1 MYPRPSD
8 HEAHTLTVTGPIF
21 TFQHRVFNGKD
32 YIMEKAITGDFAL
45 VKAWKA
51 DKAGNLIF
59 RKTARNFNPPMARA
73 ARITIAEVSNCFLD
87 NVNLL
92 SW

>member
-1 MYPRPSD
+1 
-8 HEAHTLTVTGPIF
+8 
-21 TFQHRVFNGKD
+21 
-32 YIMEKAITGDFAL
+32 MEKAITGDFAL

-73 ARITIAEVSNCFLD
+73 ARITIAEVS
-87 NVNLL
+87 L
-92 SW
+92 SLSTRCTVKVACM